1 MMRGGI
7 LIYAGEQLSSDS
19 PSFKKVRHQG
29 WNPIAGFILVLVVI
43 WKKKRKEAVLSFSSR
58 VVHASKF
65 YSNSCDEITSAV
77 TPMRSQTTLIS
88 DVRAIILL
96 SPWLRYLERCAKVL
110 SHSLLYFFLPTQTFL
125 YFFLLKY
132 CWAIAL
138 MTFWGSFNLL
148 LFHSC
153 YLAQTY
159 ESLKHKPGT

>member
-65 YSNSCDEITSAV
+65 YSNSWFMLVWQKQDKLKD
-77 TPMRSQTTLIS
+77 MLWWDYIS
-88 DVRAIILL
+88 GDTNEVSDHPHLWCQGHHFTVSLTALLRA
-96 SPWLRYLERCAKVL
+96 CAKVL
-110 SHSLLYFFLPTQTFL
+110 SHSHFCIF
-125 YFFLLKY
+125 
-132 CWAIAL
+132 
-138 MTFWGSFNLL
+138 SFQPRL
-148 LFHSC
+148 SC
-153 YLAQTY
+153 ISFY
-159 ESLKHKPGT
+159 